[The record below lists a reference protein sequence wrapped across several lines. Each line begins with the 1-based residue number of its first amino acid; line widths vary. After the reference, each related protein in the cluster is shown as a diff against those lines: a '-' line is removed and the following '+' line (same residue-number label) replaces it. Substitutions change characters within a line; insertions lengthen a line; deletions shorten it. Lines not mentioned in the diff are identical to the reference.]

1 MYIKGIVDGDSP
13 SIPVVLRNSNSF
25 PEFTIGFLCGDC
37 KHCVSYFTVS
47 RLASRCLTSVSS
59 NTSSSSS
66 HIIVSCETL
75 NLWWK
80 ASSLK

>member
-13 SIPVVLRNSNSF
+13 SIPVVLPHSAHILVAPPIIF
-25 PEFTIGFLCGDC
+25 PGFLCGDC

-75 NLWWK
+75 NLW
-80 ASSLK
+80 